1 MTDAR
6 IALRSLAIWAVCLPL
21 ALVLGYLLANPLD
34 MGSFTFFSVVLLLIS
49 TPILL
54 RFHYPLMLLA
64 WNMGM
69 MLFFLPGSANSWLV
83 AIAASYALS
92 FTHRIM
98 DKKVHFLSVPQLT
111 WPLLALA
118 AVVFVT
124 ALFRGGFG
132 MRAFGGEEVGGRRY
146 IWIFIAI
153 LGYFALTTRSIPR
166 DKSVKYMG
174 LFFLGGLAPM
184 IGDLYGVLPSFMDF
198 LFYFFPPSSDWLA
211 SSYGGVNRFE
221 GIRNASFAIFC
232 FMLARYGV
240 RGMLAPGRKHLFA
253 FMCACCVAGLLS
265 GFRSILIIFALTFAI
280 QFWLEGMFRTKWLG
294 IFAASFAAAAVVA
307 LPLMTRL
314 PLGIQRT
321 LAFLPIKVD
330 HRAEADAEGS
340 SEWRL
345 QMWRAAIP
353 QIPEYLLL
361 GKGYLFT
368 REDYEYVTDRAFRQ
382 FSVEDRG
389 AYIAGDYHS
398 GPLSVVMPLGI
409 WGVLAFLWFL
419 WAGGRALW
427 MNYRYGIQ
435 ALRRINTF
443 LLASFCAK
451 VVIFFIVFGSIYSD
465 MLHFCGLL
473 GLGVALNGGVA
484 RPPSRDSLPLLDPM
498 MTKPQTAYPRRL
510 GVG

>member
-69 MLFFLPGSANSWLV
+69 VLFFLPGSANSWLV
-83 AIAASYALS
+83 AITASYALS

-98 DKKVHFLSVPQLT
+98 DKKVRFLSVPQLT
-111 WPLLALA
+111 MPLLALG

-124 ALFRGGFG
+124 ALLRGGFG

-146 IWIFIAI
+146 MWIFIAI
-153 LGYFALTTRSIPR
+153 LGYFALTTQSIPR

-184 IGDLYGVLPSFMDF
+184 LGDLYGVLPSFMNF

-221 GIRNASFAIFC
+221 GIRNASFAVFC
-232 FMLARYGV
+232 FMLARYSI
-240 RGMLAPGRKHLFA
+240 RGMLAPGRKYLFA
-253 FMCACCVAGLLS
+253 FMCASCVAGLLS
-265 GFRSILIIFALTFAI
+265 GFRSILIIFVLTFAF
-280 QFWLEGMFRTKWLG
+280 QFWLEGMLRTKWLG
-294 IFAASFAAAAVVA
+294 IFAAIFAVALVVA
-307 LPLMTRL
+307 LPLVTRL

-321 LAFLPIKVD
+321 LAFLPIQVD

-345 QMWRAAIP
+345 EMWRAAIP
-353 QIPEYLLL
+353 EIPKYLLL

-368 REDYEYVTDRAFRQ
+368 REDYEYVTDRAFGQ
-382 FSVEDRG
+382 FTVEDRG

-409 WGVLAFLWFL
+409 WGVLTFLWFL

-427 MNYRYGIQ
+427 KNFRYGIP
-435 ALRRINTF
+435 ALRKINTF

-451 VVIFFIVFGSIYSD
+451 IVVFFIVFGSIYSD

-484 RPPSRDSLPLLDPM
+484 CRSAQEAVMPSEPVMR
-498 MTKPQTAYPRRL
+498 KQQAAYARRL